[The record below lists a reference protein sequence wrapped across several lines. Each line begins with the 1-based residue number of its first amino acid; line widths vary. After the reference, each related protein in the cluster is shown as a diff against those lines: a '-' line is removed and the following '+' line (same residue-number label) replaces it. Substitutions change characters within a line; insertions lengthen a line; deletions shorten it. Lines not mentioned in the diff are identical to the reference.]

1 MITLLLG
8 VLGFSASTISFYQAW
23 AAAKRPAT
31 LHIY

>member
-1 MITLLLG
+1 MITLFLG
-8 VLGFSASTISFYQAW
+8 VLGFSAGTIPFYQTW